1 MVSAGTDI
9 NTVNPTVSSLAF
21 GSLSSYLSVAAGTYQ
36 VEFTLPGQK
45 YPYIDT
51 GVLSLS
57 SGQIRTV
64 VGMNTSSGYT
74 AAILADLN

>member
-1 MVSAGTDI
+1 VVTAGTDI
-9 NTVNPTVSSLAF
+9 NTVSPTVSSLAF
-21 GSLSSYLSVAAGTYQ
+21 GSLSSYVSVAAGTYQ

-45 YPYIDT
+45 LAYIDT
-51 GVLSLS
+51 GVLNLS

-64 VGMNTSSGYT
+64 AGMNTSSGYT

>member
-1 MVSAGTDI
+1 
-9 NTVNPTVSSLAF
+9 
-21 GSLSSYLSVAAGTYQ
+21 VAAGTYQ

-51 GVLSLS
+51 GVLSLA